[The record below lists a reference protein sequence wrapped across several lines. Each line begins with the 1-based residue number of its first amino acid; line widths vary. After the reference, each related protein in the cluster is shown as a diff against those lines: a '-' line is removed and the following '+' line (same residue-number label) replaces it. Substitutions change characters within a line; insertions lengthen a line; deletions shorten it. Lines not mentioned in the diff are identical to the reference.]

1 MATDGPGRRAEE
13 RAPAKPEGFG
23 KELARDVSK
32 GLLKETGV
40 TLKWGLWG
48 AVLGAIVL
56 GGVGAWYFSA
66 AGLVVG
72 ALAGALLGGIA
83 GVVVYI
89 QGSSLL

>member
-1 MATDGPGRRAEE
+1 METDHSVTKAKADET
-13 RAPAKPEGFG
+13 AKPEGFA